1 MSWLRHRPRPLR
13 AHLRD
18 AAIFGVLALAALI
31 AGHQLGTVFT
41 SSTSRQIGAW
51 GCAAGVLVFG
61 VLATRESAQALSHI
75 VTMRGS
81 RGAATPVRVLVQ
93 IVGYVLTILG
103 VLDAVN
109 VNLTHLLAGGAITGV
124 VIGIAAQQSLAS
136 FFAGLVLQASRP
148 YVVGDRVTVY
158 AGSVN
163 GPHEG
168 TVTDMRL
175 IYTTVQTDRET
186 LRLPNSVMLSAGI
199 GTRRSGA
206 EPAASPDK
214 ETPQRSPT
222 DAQDSD
228 VAAPESA

>member
-1 MSWLRHRPRPLR
+1 M
-13 AHLRD
+13 
-18 AAIFGVLALAALI
+18 
-31 AGHQLGTVFT
+31 
-41 SSTSRQIGAW
+41 
-51 GCAAGVLVFG
+51 
-61 VLATRESAQALSHI
+61 
-75 VTMRGS
+75 
-81 RGAATPVRVLVQ
+81 
-93 IVGYVLTILG
+93 
-103 VLDAVN
+103 
-109 VNLTHLLAGGAITGV
+109 
-124 VIGIAAQQSLAS
+124 
-136 FFAGLVLQASRP
+136 
-148 YVVGDRVTVY
+148 VGDRVTVY